1 MSEERAKRWIEE
13 SQKDTIRQ
21 SAGRQHL
28 MRAAEA
34 ERNMDNA
41 TADRE
46 YNLAAEAFL
55 KSADEYRGSKSF
67 KKAALNQCAAGDV
80 YSDIGE
86 ASKAVQAYQLAADDL
101 LLASNE
107 HLMWAEDAETS
118 KGTALAMAGCMIYIM
133 IGKEAD
139 GFYKARGFA
148 AENASKLRLPAIV
161 RLSQIPQMLESA
173 IQSVNLEAFGSAE
186 NAAVTELKTAL
197 ASANSQEFSKYV
209 DRGLDMVRE
218 LLRGK
223 LKVPKLSSQLILPV
237 DLTFTEEF
245 PVKVLIKNSGDG
257 EATGLSIEWH
267 FDEGLHLVSGA
278 RTKTISVLAP
288 GETLDLAIV
297 LRSAEALVG
306 LKEFSVIV
314 RGAYSDKLKTA
325 YTLQAGPGT
334 LVLKDYKESE
344 KLLQDVD
351 VTDGRIGVLKGTI
364 ESTELER
371 EPLDRI
377 ADSLVT
383 SLRQGRADV
392 EAGELDSA
400 KARVKMVN
408 DMIDAL
414 DSIVGDENLIRKVR
428 ESKQAEK
435 KAFARENLIPVF
447 SAVTEKLTNQERKL
461 ETEVQES
468 LREWDDIAAK
478 KRELKD
484 GVRKIKDLAD
494 HLALAGTD
502 VSRIQSETS
511 VVLGHPF
518 LADESRPSTPEKVEM
533 ALVVARSLR
542 NEITQ
547 LLESKKSELE

>member
-1 MSEERAKRWIEE
+1 
-13 SQKDTIRQ
+13 
-21 SAGRQHL
+21 